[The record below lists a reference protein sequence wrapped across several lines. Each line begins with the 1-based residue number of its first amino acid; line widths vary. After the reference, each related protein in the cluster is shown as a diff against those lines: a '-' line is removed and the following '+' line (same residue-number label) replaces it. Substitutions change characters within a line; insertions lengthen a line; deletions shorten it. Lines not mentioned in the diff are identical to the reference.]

1 MVTEKL
7 KELDAARAKLA
18 SLEQSIADELITELA
33 ALPAKYGFTT
43 TSSFLAAV
51 RAATGGRVT
60 RRDMSKVAKGG
71 KGKKSKKSKKSTK
84 AKDKKAARKGKDMG
98 KVATGCKGKVAKGG
112 KGKRRSRA
120 VITDETRAQVKKMVN
135 DGKTGSQ
142 IAAELGISLPS
153 VQNIKKAAGLVKKR

>member
-60 RRDMSKVAKGG
+60 RRG
-71 KGKKSKKSKKSTK
+71 
-84 AKDKKAARKGKDMG
+84 
-98 KVATGCKGKVAKGG
+98 KGKVAKGG

-120 VITDETRAQVKKMVN
+120 VITDETRAQVKKMVS